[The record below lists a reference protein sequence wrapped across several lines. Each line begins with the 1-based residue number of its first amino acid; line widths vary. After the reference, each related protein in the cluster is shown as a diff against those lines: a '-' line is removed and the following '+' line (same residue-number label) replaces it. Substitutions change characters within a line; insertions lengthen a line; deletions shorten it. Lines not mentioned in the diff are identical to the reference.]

1 MNWDKEHPESPSGMG
16 YDPPGVYNNIVD
28 TRWDCCGACVLR
40 MEEAEIL
47 TFPSIYMVI
56 SGTLAVRDQCGT
68 LGNVY
73 SHVTIPIKP
82 GGLSTI
88 SFSGSELIAVSGS
101 TIGSFDP
108 AIPPSCRTYGAADP
122 MWETLT
128 QSWDDTTTTVTTSYV
143 TMGPPYWPILSPPV
157 ELLEYD
163 PTWKAKCPYWH
174 TAGNNFD
181 AFYHGIFDPPR
192 ILTPVSAMAPQTTS
206 TSHVVK
212 HAPWKTAAPAGIIS
226 LNGPSATSTALA
238 RVEPSVSYASESDVD
253 PTQSSADDPR
263 EPKGTLVQS
272 TPVSTILNSEGGSKD
287 SLSQKGGPQAGSDPL
302 LDSSTKM
309 IPSVTI
315 DQPIVS
321 ADSALFYSIGEQTL
335 SPGGPAITISGTS
348 YSMADGATALLV
360 GSSTIPLNAQSNP
373 PALSINGQVYSADTR
388 PRLKF
393 RGSEIVAGGPTITI
407 SNVPY
412 ALDPSATALYVGSGT
427 IVNPSIQQPTSQT
440 NPPDNEEGVAPAYL
454 IIGSSTTTLQ
464 PPAKSQPQTLTIN
477 STPYTANPSSAFIIG
492 TQTLS
497 PGSPA
502 ITINSTLYSLPP
514 LPSPSFSS
522 SSTPTA
528 AQIQA
533 AITVNST
540 VYTCIQNTPCT
551 IASQV
556 LRPNGTITVGAE
568 TLVYGPGGIDVIS
581 ATAIV
586 ETASRGEIITSH
598 VDGLVPIG
606 EETDTAV
613 PGTGEVE
620 GAASIRRVE
629 LGLWM
634 CIVLGILFIR
644 ALFV

>member
-1 MNWDKEHPESPSGMG
+1 M
-16 YDPPGVYNNIVD
+16 
-28 TRWDCCGACVLR
+28 
-40 MEEAEIL
+40 
-47 TFPSIYMVI
+47 
-56 SGTLAVRDQCGT
+56 
-68 LGNVY
+68 
-73 SHVTIPIKP
+73 
-82 GGLSTI
+82 
-88 SFSGSELIAVSGS
+88 
-101 TIGSFDP
+101 
-108 AIPPSCRTYGAADP
+108 
-122 MWETLT
+122 
-128 QSWDDTTTTVTTSYV
+128 VTTQ
-143 TMGPPYWPILSPPV
+143 
-157 ELLEYD
+157 
-163 PTWKAKCPYWH
+163 
-174 TAGNNFD
+174 
-181 AFYHGIFDPPR
+181 PR

-272 TPVSTILNSEGGSKD
+272 TPVSTSLNSEGGSKD

-302 LDSSTKM
+302 LDSSTKI

-360 GSSTIPLNAQSNP
+360 GSSTIPLNAQLNP
-373 PALSINGQVYSADTR
+373 PALSINGEVYSADTR

-427 IVNPSIQQPTSQT
+427 IVNPSIQQPPSQT
-440 NPPDNEEGVAPAYL
+440 NPPDHEEGVAPAYL
-454 IIGSSTTTLQ
+454 IIGLSTTTLQ

-620 GAASIRRVE
+620 GAASVRRVE